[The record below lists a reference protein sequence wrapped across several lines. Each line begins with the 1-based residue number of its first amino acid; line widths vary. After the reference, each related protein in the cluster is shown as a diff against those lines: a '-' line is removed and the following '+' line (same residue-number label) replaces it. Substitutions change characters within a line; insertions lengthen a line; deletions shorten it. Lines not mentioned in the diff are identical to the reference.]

1 MMWGSRLSRNK
12 KIAAVVIFLIISIL
26 FLSHTVHLMDKY
38 PVRVGGISFW
48 VGEDIYLDEYELS
61 DVWDLFNNS
70 QISSNYHVELINNP
84 DYYWYSNYLEIVPNS
99 EPYMSI
105 FFTKDVD
112 GDSYFWGNMEY
123 LVNIFGYGEYS
134 QANDALKREMGTIL
148 DAMGESSIIET
159 YNSDDNDFE
168 TLDVFFDGISYHGY
182 AAIVVLY
189 VFIMLFDGGRIL
201 NGYFGGKISV
211 EEGLAP
217 ILMFPGVWMLLLII
231 TSEILGRGFMYVD
244 LACYA
249 GAFLFIVL
257 PLVVIID
264 RRKRDNLEELD
275 RKS

>member
-1 MMWGSRLSRNK
+1 
-12 KIAAVVIFLIISIL
+12 
-26 FLSHTVHLMDKY
+26 MDKY
-38 PVRVGGISFW
+38 PVRVNGISFW
-48 VGEDIYLDEYELS
+48 VGEDVYLDEYSLS
-61 DVWDLFNNS
+61 DVWAFFNNS

-84 DYYWYSNYLEIVPNS
+84 DYYWYSSYLEIIPDS
-99 EPYMSI
+99 EPHMTI

-123 LVNIFGYGEYS
+123 LVDIFGFSGEYG
-134 QANDALKREMGTIL
+134 QANEALEIEMGKIL
-148 DAMGESSIIET
+148 DAMGESDIIDT

-168 TLDVFFDGISYHGY
+168 TLDVFFDEIGYYGY

-189 VFIMLFDGGRIL
+189 IFIMLFDGGRIL
-201 NGYFGGKISV
+201 NGYFGGKISL

-249 GAFLFIVL
+249 GAFFFIAI
-257 PLVVIID
+257 PLIVIID
-264 RRKRDNLEELD
+264 RRKKGKLEELD
-275 RKS
+275 SLLEIP